1 MGVPCVY
8 YGTEYAM
15 EGEFDPGCRKC
26 MVWDEKDQDL
36 EMYEFMKLLI
46 AFRKDYQPILSEGR
60 LEWLAVDDRTGII
73 SLARQLEDRLLVA
86 TFNTGDQPVTMP
98 VSERTVLSQNTQ
110 ENQILPK
117 GFVITYWEGVE

>member
-1 MGVPCVY
+1 
-8 YGTEYAM
+8 
-15 EGEFDPGCRKC
+15 
-26 MVWDEKDQDL
+26 
-36 EMYEFMKLLI
+36 
-46 AFRKDYQPILSEGR
+46 AFGKELPTNVSGGFFEL
-60 LEWLAVDDRTGII
+60 LAVDDRTGIV

>member
-1 MGVPCVY
+1 M
-8 YGTEYAM
+8 
-15 EGEFDPGCRKC
+15 
-26 MVWDEKDQDL
+26 
-36 EMYEFMKLLI
+36 
-46 AFRKDYQPILSEGR
+46 
-60 LEWLAVDDRTGII
+60 EWLAVDDRTGIV

-98 VSERTVLSQNTQ
+98 VSERTILSQNTQ